1 MGAPGEGGG
10 GRERPPRGSR
20 SIASGGGVGLKG
32 RSAINSRSPRRRS
45 PHHPGENVTAPA
57 RRLGEILLADGVL
70 TPERLRKVLETQG
83 LLGGRFGTNVLEL
96 GFASEE
102 TILAA
107 LARQR
112 NVKTVSAAELKGI
125 PPSVVKI
132 VSEKLAKRYKIVPFR
147 LDGKNLFLASVD
159 PEDLLVQD
167 EVGFLTGCKAQTFVG
182 LEFRIAEALE
192 RCYRI
197 PKPRR
202 MAALSQRMA
211 RTAEATAAA
220 VPPAEGAKPAA
231 APPPSPPPRPAPPTP
246 SPISPFLTGENETRG
261 TIAPEPQPP
270 SEVPATPPPPRRA
283 PVLEIEL
290 GADDLS
296 RIFAPKGDEPPP
308 PTEPPTFEEM
318 PFGAPT
324 AAPAASTP
332 APEPP
337 PPEPAVEEPHLP
349 EEEPAPEIPTDP
361 ESRLEYFA
369 RELQAADLRDEIGD
383 AVLGFA
389 GAFFQRCALFVLRKD
404 RYVGWRAEGE
414 GVDPSL
420 FRQVDIGVGEP
431 SILLGL
437 REPDQMWLGP
447 LPPMPKNLEIVAALG
462 GSAPKDC
469 LVLPIALRGKV
480 ACYLYVDNRG
490 AGIGRAPVAEMRR
503 LVFKA
508 GLAFEVYILRNKIRV
523 A

>member
-1 MGAPGEGGG
+1 M
-10 GRERPPRGSR
+10 
-20 SIASGGGVGLKG
+20 
-32 RSAINSRSPRRRS
+32 N
-45 PHHPGENVTAPA
+45 APA

-102 TILAA
+102 TLLAA

-112 NVKTVSAAELKGI
+112 NVKTVSAAELRGI
-125 PPSVVKI
+125 PPAVVKI

-202 MAALSQRMA
+202 MAALAQRLA
-211 RTAEATAAA
+211 RTAEAVTAA
-220 VPPAEGAKPAA
+220 PPAEALKPS
-231 APPPSPPPRPAPPTP
+231 APAPVVPRPAPAPP
-246 SPISPFLTGENETRG
+246 PPASPFLAGEAETRG
-261 TIAPEPQPP
+261 TIAPEPPAAAEPP
-270 SEVPATPPPPRRA
+270 TAPPPPARRA

-290 GADDLS
+290 GAEDLS
-296 RIFAPKGDEPPP
+296 RIFAPKGDEPSASF
-308 PTEPPTFEEM
+308 EPPTFEEM
-318 PFGAPT
+318 PFGPPT
-324 AAPAASTP
+324 APPP

-337 PPEPAVEEPHLP
+337 APAEPADEEPP
-349 EEEPAPEIPTDP
+349 APVEEPAPEIPTDP

-389 GAFFQRCALFVLRKD
+389 GAFYRRCALLVLRKD
-404 RYVGWRAEGE
+404 RWVGWRAEGE

-420 FRQVDIGVGEP
+420 IRQVDIGVADP
-431 SILLGL
+431 SVLLGL
-437 REPDQMWLGP
+437 REASQMWLGP

-462 GSAPKDC
+462 GAPPKDC

-480 ACYLYVDNRG
+480 ACYLYVDNG
-490 AGIGRAPVAEMRR
+490 AGSVGGGPVAEMRR